1 MAPELFQ
8 YGLRPTTAVDMF
20 SFGVL
25 AWEVVTGERP
35 WMQRGHVLRDVAVRP
50 CPDPNPKPACSAARR
65 CAVKMR
71 GGPPCPTCQACPV
84 LCACW
89 LHQVSAKAVRQ
100 RAPC

>member
-50 CPDPNPKPACSAARR
+50 LP
-65 CAVKMR
+65 
-71 GGPPCPTCQACPV
+71 
-84 LCACW
+84 
-89 LHQVSAKAVRQ
+89 
-100 RAPC
+100 

>member
-50 CPDPNPKPACSAARR
+50 CPNPKSHHNCACCTQAWHRA
-65 CAVKMR
+65 KL
-71 GGPPCPTCQACPV
+71 GGLLRTACQASQPAAHAGSTRR
-84 LCACW
+84 L
-89 LHQVSAKAVRQ
+89 R
-100 RAPC
+100 RM